1 MAFKRLRNCY
11 VLCLFVLLRSR
22 VKHRVRSECGQD
34 GPSGGGAGISF
45 SRKNLHPGGARL
57 RAGYDSPIMTAPF
70 DLDRFVAAQAQIFD
84 TAFGEIRRGAK
95 RSHWM
100 WFIFPQIAGLGSSEM
115 ARRYAIGSLDEARA
129 YLAHPVLGARLR
141 DCVAALQDLTGTS
154 AEAVFGGID
163 ALKLRSSLTLFA
175 QAGGGGLFI
184 AAIDRWFNGEADP
197 ATLARL
203 GPR

>member
-1 MAFKRLRNCY
+1 M
-11 VLCLFVLLRSR
+11 
-22 VKHRVRSECGQD
+22 
-34 GPSGGGAGISF
+34 
-45 SRKNLHPGGARL
+45 HPGGARL